1 MVYKLG
7 RAPRPPMSLKTE
19 GYARVDGHRIFY
31 RSFGD
36 SRRVLV
42 ALHGGP
48 GATHTYLLQLASLA
62 SRDLRVVLYDQ
73 LGCGRS
79 DRSKDLSVFKIAT
92 AAAQLDALMDEL
104 GVERANLL
112 GHSYGGFLALE
123 YALGHQS
130 RLDSLILSSTSA
142 SVPRTVEELGRL
154 RARLPQTMRETMDRC
169 EAAGD
174 LQDPEYLKCIDYLYH
189 KHICILEPWPEEVE
203 RLFRDWAPDIYREM
217 WGANEFSVTGNLK
230 DWDVSARLPSID
242 LPALVTV
249 GRRDELPIPLAEELR
264 DGISGSKLRVFENSS
279 HMAMIEEPEAY
290 LAAVSGALPAKG

>member
-1 MVYKLG
+1 
-7 RAPRPPMSLKTE
+7 MSARTE

-36 SRRVLV
+36 SKRVLV

-48 GATHTYLLQLASLA
+48 GATHSYLLQLASLA

-73 LGCGRS
+73 LGCGKS
-79 DRSKDLSVFKIAT
+79 DRPRDLSAYKIET
-92 AAAQLDALMDEL
+92 AAAQLDALLDEL

-123 YALGHQS
+123 YALGHRS

-142 SVPRTVEELGRL
+142 SVPRTVEELVKLRGRL
-154 RARLPQTMRETMDRC
+154 PRAMRETMDRC

-174 LQDPEYLKCIDYLYH
+174 LRDPAYLKCIDHLYH
-189 KHICILEPWPEEVE
+189 RHICILEPWPEEVE

-217 WGANEFSVTGNLK
+217 WGANEFWVTGNLK

-242 LPALVTV
+242 LPTLVTV

-264 DGISGSKLRVFENSS
+264 DGIRGSGLRIFEKSS

-290 LAAVSGALPAKG
+290 LAAVSAALPGKDRAS